1 MNTNPNSNIKRSK
14 LGSTRIYIYIYTRVY
29 LLFGWC
35 RKGHI
40 YAHQPQHDKSAS
52 FNLQNTLTHTR
63 IYHPS
68 LGMKSHVKPKTHRLS
83 CKKPPPTGCPPP
95 SNRPAGRS
103 HCPRPAGRFKPAPTP
118 RPMPPTSSRPRR
130 PLRAPEPGWS
140 SLPPRLCTGGSS
152 PPPRPSPVKATE
164 KRETEI
170 RHGGERSSI
179 YDDHH
184 RPPLPGPTG
193 LHDEHHLSELPRRE
207 RDGER
212 QRSGMAERETESD
225 PETEFLTADAGIRR
239 HLPSKNPPPRPA
251 RDHRPYHFRRG
262 LGLAA
267 RSGRRSAWPG
277 QCGVLQRE
285 FGIKFGFWF
294 DGWDIIWC
302 SQYHFVTCN

>member
-1 MNTNPNSNIKRSK
+1 V
-14 LGSTRIYIYIYTRVY
+14 STLSRVY

-40 YAHQPQHDKSAS
+40 YAHQPQHDKSTS

-140 SLPPRLCTGGSS
+140 SLPPRLCTGGSF

-170 RHGGERSSI
+170 RHGGERSSL

-207 RDGER
+207 RDRDPAWRREKR
-212 QRSGMAERETESD
+212 RVTQRLSFSLPTPESAATSQAKTHRHVQ
-225 PETEFLTADAGIRR
+225 PETTGHTIFGVGWAWRRGLVAG
-239 HLPSKNPPPRPA
+239 
-251 RDHRPYHFRRG
+251 RRG
-262 LGLAA
+262 LGSAVYCSVNLGLNLGFGLMDEIL
-267 RSGRRSAWPG
+267 SG
-277 QCGVLQRE
+277 VVNTIL
-285 FGIKFGFWF
+285 
-294 DGWDIIWC
+294 
-302 SQYHFVTCN
+302 